1 MAKYPMHIVTPKA
14 AIFNKKNKLLIIK
27 RDPNEI
33 AFPNKWTIPGGKLQE
48 GEDME
53 KGLIRETKEEV
64 NLDIEVLSPLNVFNF
79 VRPDNISVVGIIFL
93 CKALNEEDAKVD
105 GEEHVDFAWINETD
119 AKKYDF
125 VNQDQL
131 TLIFKML
138 KKQNIQI
145 K

>member
-1 MAKYPMHIVTPKA
+1 MEKYPMHIVTPKA

-27 RDPNEI
+27 RNAKEI

-48 GEDME
+48 GEDVE
-53 KGLIRETKEEV
+53 KGLKREAKEEV
-64 NLDIEVLSPLNVFNF
+64 NLDVEVVSPLSVFNF
-79 VRPDNISVVGIIFL
+79 VRPDNISVVGIIYL
-93 CKALNEEDAKVD
+93 CKAIDEENTKVD
-105 GEEHVDFAWINETD
+105 GEEHVDFAWINEED
-119 AKKYDF
+119 SEKYDF

-131 TLIFKML
+131 ASIFKML